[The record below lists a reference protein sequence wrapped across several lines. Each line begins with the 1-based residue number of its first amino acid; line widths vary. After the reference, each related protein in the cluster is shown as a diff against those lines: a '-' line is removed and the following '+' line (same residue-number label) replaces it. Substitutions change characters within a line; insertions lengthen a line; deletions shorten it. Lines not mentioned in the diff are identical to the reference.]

1 MGRFVSA
8 LKLWLDAA
16 IVLAV
21 ELPLALDDV
30 TGVLDNEVVAA
41 EPGEETL
48 VDLVPA
54 PDVEPLL
61 DAAPTLDEEPL
72 AGVAPALDTEPLADA
87 APELDEEP
95 LIEVVGPAPDGDPD
109 PADGDPDPDVVTAAG
124 VRVAAC
130 AVPIL
135 PALLPL
141 HAASITN
148 AALLISAATESPSD
162 KFRFI
167 SLILRF
173 VLRAN
178 YAHRG

>member
-1 MGRFVSA
+1 LGRFVSA
-8 LKLWLDAA
+8 YKLWLDAA

-21 ELPLALDDV
+21 ELALALDDV
-30 TGVLDNEVVAA
+30 TGVLDNEVVVA
-41 EPGEETL
+41 ELDEEPL

-54 PDVEPLL
+54 PDVEPLA
-61 DAAPTLDEEPL
+61 DVAPTLDEEPL
-72 AGVAPALDTEPLADA
+72 LDA
-87 APELDEEP
+87 APELGEEP

>member
-1 MGRFVSA
+1 VSA

-21 ELPLALDDV
+21 ELALALGDV

-41 EPGEETL
+41 ELDEEPL

-54 PDVEPLL
+54 LDEEPIADVAPALDAEPLA
-61 DAAPTLDEEPL
+61 DVAPALDEEPL
-72 AGVAPALDTEPLADA
+72 V
-87 APELDEEP
+87 
-95 LIEVVGPAPDGDPD
+95 EVVGPAPDGDPD
-109 PADGDPDPDVVTAAG
+109 PADGDPAPDVVMAAG

-130 AVPIL
+130 AVPTL

-148 AALLISAATESPSD
+148 AALLISAAT
-162 KFRFI
+162 
-167 SLILRF
+167 
-173 VLRAN
+173 
-178 YAHRG
+178 